1 MERPQVD
8 SRTRDW
14 YSVSVDTLR
23 AWSIVLGLAVLV
35 AVGFFGYRY
44 WERHDVERRASEEI
58 TQARL
63 QASRLRNLDL
73 PEGFLADRRRGELR
87 LTQAT
92 SALAQGDFRVAYERG
107 RESREIFEAIGEAT
121 GRAGEAR
128 VARIVS
134 LDGRVEYRRGEGGS
148 WESARPRLALYS
160 GDHVKT
166 GANGSVNILF
176 DDGTHYLARP
186 DTQFVLTRTRD
197 ASGAAEQSIQMDY
210 GWVNLNTRESGGT
223 VATPDAEARVAGES
237 EAAVAYDAETRSGRF
252 ATYRGEMEV
261 SAGDGEARRVG
272 ELEELVQSAGAL
284 AEPVP
289 LPPAPSLEMP
299 EDNLDLEAARDAELV
314 LAWQPV
320 ESAQSYALQVSASHL
335 FVDNV
340 IDVTG
345 RRKTSATLGVRG
357 EGVFHWRVA
366 ASGTGGALG
375 PWSETRRFRVAAA
388 SEPEAGP
395 QREPPPLAIDE
406 IESYGSIFLVR
417 GRTEPGVTLSINGE
431 PVGVAADGGFSKTV
445 QFTTPGW
452 SFIEV
457 RARDGRGT
465 EAVVTRRVHVEI
477 L

>member
-1 MERPQVD
+1 MERPPVD
-8 SRTRDW
+8 SRNRDW

-23 AWSIVLGLAVLV
+23 AWGVVLGLAVLV

-44 WERHDVERRASEEI
+44 WESRDLERRAVEVIS
-58 TQARL
+58 QARL
-63 QASRLRNLDL
+63 EASRLRNLEL
-73 PEGFLADRRRGELR
+73 PESFQDDHRKGELY

-92 SALAQGDFRVAYERG
+92 SSLSRGDLGAAYSRG
-107 RESREIFEAIGEAT
+107 RESREIFASILEAT
-121 GRAGEAR
+121 GRTREVR

-134 LDGRVEYRRGEGGS
+134 LDGRVEYRRGEGGP

-166 GANGSVNILF
+166 GANGSANIVF

-186 DTQFVLTRTRD
+186 NTQFVLTHTRNEAG
-197 ASGAAEQSIQMDY
+197 ASEQSIQMDY

-223 VATPDAEARVAGES
+223 IATPGAEARVAGDS
-237 EAAVAYDAETRSGRF
+237 EATVAYDAETRSGRF
-252 ATYRGEMEV
+252 ATFRGSMEV
-261 SAGDGEARRVG
+261 ESADGEERRVG
-272 ELEELVQSAGAL
+272 ELEEVVQRAGVL
-284 AEPVP
+284 AEPAP
-289 LPPAPSLEMP
+289 LPPAPALERP
-299 EDNLDLEAARDAELV
+299 DDNLDLDAARDAELV
-314 LAWQPV
+314 LAWEPV
-320 ESAQSYALQVSASHL
+320 DGAESYALQVSASHL

-340 IDVTG
+340 IDVAG
-345 RRKTSATLGVRG
+345 RRRTSATLGVRG

-366 ASGTGGALG
+366 AAGAGDARG

-388 SEPEAGP
+388 SAP
-395 QREPPPLAIDE
+395 QSDREPPALAIEE

-417 GRTEPGVTLSINGE
+417 GRTEPGVTLTINGE
-431 PVGVAADGGFSKTV
+431 PVQVEVDGEFSNTV

-457 RARDGRGT
+457 RARDGGGA